1 MNLKINQKHVF
12 IYSPAVLT
20 GRVHAEQSEAPCFFH
35 RLSDCSKTFDYDY
48 SFAAAYELLW
58 APGEKERSCSIEIS
72 TVYKCVC
79 RFSPNMNVISFGL
92 DLVPWV

>member
-58 APGEKERSCSIEIS
+58 APGEKEAAALRFLLCIN
-72 TVYKCVC
+72 VCVV
-79 RFSPNMNVISFGL
+79 SL
-92 DLVPWV
+92 QT